1 MAQTVKNLSA
11 MQGTWVQSLGQ
22 EDPLEN
28 GMATQVLLPGKSHGQ
43 RSLVEANMC
52 IYISILPLLLWSK
65 TWRTVHSKCCRSLY
79 SSSPRAGGVSCT
91 TIHPPTPQLKIGSKM
106 CFPWNLCSISLHQV
120 KQNQNPQSLVGLETH
135 QITLLYPPSTARYV
149 KM

>member
-11 MQGTWVQSLGQ
+11 MQGTSVRSLGR
-22 EDPLEN
+22 EDPLEK

-43 RSLVEANMC
+43 RSLAEAIMH

-65 TWRTVHSKCCRSLY
+65 AWGTVHLKCHRSLY
-79 SSSPRAGGVSCT
+79 SSSPRAGEISCT
-91 TIHPPTPQLKIGSKM
+91 TSPQLKIGRKVH
-106 CFPWNLCSISLHQV
+106 FPWNLCSISLHQV
-120 KQNQNPQSLVGLETH
+120 KQNQNPQSLVGLETY